1 MRVCARLLVLVLAPV
16 LAQAVEIRVVLV
28 TPAIEGVL
36 QQIWSDAGRG
46 CKPRSTDEQ
55 RLYEAVLATLDPATR
70 LESLESWVAAYPD
83 SPGCEAQRI
92 WLTALAHAQAGN
104 AECAAEVGQGLLSR
118 IPPSLERRFTLAW
131 LAPGR
136 ARLSK
141 AELREVD
148 ETAAALL
155 KTMASSQ
162 FRPAP
167 IDGITGSEIRDAV
180 ELVAHVAAG
189 LVANANRD
197 WSEAQ
202 VHFRH
207 AKRIMPQSAFLSY
220 HLGAALLGLGDPEQN
235 DDALRAFAFAAEHR
249 GSGALSESDR
259 LAVRDYLQKVW
270 RNYSGRPYEDLLE
283 AVREKKPISASP
295 EVVAGRAKLHIL
307 TDRRPTPVFPQPYW
321 KSLLLDHSHPSRTVF
336 YDLWS
341 ALVDAPSGDEIWDE
355 LEGKLTPRMEL
366 QLLQAEPS
374 DQPQNL
380 ALGVGEQVFVAVELS
395 EPLSAPLPMRR
406 WVEFEGIA
414 VGFQRDPF
422 LLTLEKGRIE

>member
-1 MRVCARLLVLVLAPV
+1 MQVCARLLLLVVAPV
-16 LAQAVEIRVVLV
+16 LAQAVEIRAVLII
-28 TPAIEGVL
+28 PAIEGVL
-36 QQIWSDAGRG
+36 EQIWSDTGRG
-46 CKPRSTDEQ
+46 CQPRSAEEQ
-55 RLYEAVLATLDPATR
+55 RLHEAVLQTLDPATR
-70 LESLESWVAAYPD
+70 LERLESWAAAYPD
-83 SPGCEAQRI
+83 SSSCEAQRL
-92 WLTALAHAQAGN
+92 WLATLAHAQAGD
-104 AECAAEVGQGLLSR
+104 AERAADLGQGLLSL

-131 LAPGR
+131 LAPGS

-155 KTMASSQ
+155 KDVASSQ

-167 IDGITGSEIRDAV
+167 IDGLTGSEIRDAV

-207 AKRIMPQSAFLSY
+207 AQRIMPQSAFLSY

-235 DDALRAFAFAAEHR
+235 DDALRAFAFAAEHE
-249 GSGALSESDR
+249 SAGALSKPDR

-270 RNYSGRPYEDLLE
+270 RNYSGRPYEELLE

-295 EVVAGRAKLHIL
+295 EILAARAKLHIL
-307 TDRRPTPVFPQPYW
+307 RERRPTPPFPQPYW
-321 KSLLLDHSHPSRTVF
+321 KSLLLDHSHPSRAVF

-341 ALVDAPSGDEIWDE
+341 ALADDQSGDEVWSE
-355 LEGKLTPRMEL
+355 LKGKLTPRMEL
-366 QLLQAEPS
+366 QVIEAEPS
-374 DQPQNL
+374 DRPQNL
-380 ALGVGEQVFVAVELS
+380 ALGVGEQVFVAVELA